1 MKVWEGC
8 PLAVKVGMIDG
19 DFVESEKSLIHN
31 YFVDEWGYD
40 EVFVR
45 QAMEQIALC
54 AEEETIKDTAE
65 KLAFFKKENPD
76 CNYKLMTLEIIRFLT
91 ELMETDGKIDERE
104 EMAVERVQRVFEDV
118 GSVTF
123 AKLASQ
129 GVDAAA
135 DVGKRGVGILSK
147 GVGSVGASIRSL
159 GSTLTQKIKDEPSER
174 G

>member
-19 DFVESEKSLIHN
+19 DFVESERSVIHS
-31 YFVDEWGYD
+31 YCEDEWGYG
-40 EVFVR
+40 EVLVR